1 MWGKR
6 TDRHIVKM
14 RWTLLL
20 LLLCSCAT
28 QRQAEKFFEEN
39 PDKLAEF
46 VAENEAYTHKQGKAY
61 TAKHFPPKFYP
72 PGIAQQAKV
81 NSDRLLPN
89 PMLVPWSHTAH
100 AGGVKSCPEC
110 TTTYITKT
118 LYLKDTVQLDSL
130 HRELATERLAK
141 SAIRQKLADT
151 EEERDYWQEMNRKK
165 FWTLVAMAVF
175 AFLYILFKILA
186 SRIKTTE
193 K

>member
-1 MWGKR
+1 
-6 TDRHIVKM
+6 M
-14 RWTLLL
+14 RWTLLLL

-46 VAENEAYTHKQGKAY
+46 VAEHDTYTLKQGKAY
-61 TAKHFPPKFYP
+61 AAKYFSPKYYP
-72 PGIAQQAKV
+72 PGITQQSKV
-81 NSDRLLPN
+81 NPERLLTN
-89 PMLVPWSHTAH
+89 PMLVPWSHTSH
-100 AGGVKSCPEC
+100 AGGAKSCPEC

-130 HRELATERLAK
+130 HRELATERLSK
-141 SAIRQKLADT
+141 SAIRQKLAET
-151 EEERDYWQEMNRKK
+151 EVERDYWQEMNRKK

-175 AFLYILFKILA
+175 AFLYILFKMLA
-186 SRIKTTE
+186 SRVKTTE